1 VIKAECAQGGTITPG
16 MSGSTLGPAGVKGPS
31 GEEATPCI
39 RAEFVVQLERVQWPS
54 MNEK

>member
-1 VIKAECAQGGTITPG
+1 MKAECAQGGTITPG
-16 MSGSTLGPAGVKGPS
+16 MVGSTLGPAGVKGPS

-39 RAEFVVQLERVQWPS
+39 SAEFVVQLERVQWPS